1 MNVKSSQDAPLH
13 IPVMTEEVIS
23 LLEII
28 PEGIYVDG
36 TVGLGGHATQIISR
50 LSSKGQLVG
59 IDLDEDALQ
68 YCKDRLTASSFPFK
82 LIHNAYDQYWE
93 LPK

>member
-1 MNVKSSQDAPLH
+1 MNMEPSQDAPLH

-36 TVGLGGHATQIISR
+36 TVGLGGHATQTVSYTHLR
-50 LSSKGQLVG
+50 AH
-59 IDLDEDALQ
+59 E
-68 YCKDRLTASSFPFK
+68 T
-82 LIHNAYDQYWE
+82 
-93 LPK
+93 